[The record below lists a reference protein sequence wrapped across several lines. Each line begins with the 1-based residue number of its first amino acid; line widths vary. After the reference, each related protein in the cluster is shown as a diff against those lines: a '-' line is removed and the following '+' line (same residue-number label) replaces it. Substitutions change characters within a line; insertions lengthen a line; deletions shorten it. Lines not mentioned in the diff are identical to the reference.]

1 MEQSTPAAQRSEVGL
16 PSKIDVDVSSVLL
29 GVFIVASAIVLLKVP
44 FPGIRSSPRTVSGM
58 PPLLLIVAAGAAVA
72 LLRTTRVMGR
82 VAAST
87 VFLLVGVRT
96 LSVAS
101 SMGAWDHGPR
111 FPPGLLEVAGRGAAW
126 LIMGGW
132 LGWRAWQ
139 VSSYDRR
146 IRRRREAA

>member
-1 MEQSTPAAQRSEVGL
+1 MGQAAPAAQRSEVGP
-16 PSKIDVDVSSVLL
+16 PSKIDVDVSSIIL
-29 GVFIVASAIVLLKVP
+29 GVFIVASAIVLFKVP
-44 FPGIRSSPRTVSGM
+44 LPGFRPSPPTVSGM
-58 PPLLLIVAAGAAVA
+58 PPLFLIFAAGAAAA
-72 LLRTTRVMGR
+72 LLRTTRVVGR
-82 VAAST
+82 IAAST
-87 VFLLVGVRT
+87 VFLLVGLRT

-111 FPPGLLEVAGRGAAW
+111 FPPGLLEVAGRGAAF

-132 LGWRAWQ
+132 LGWRAFQ